1 MSLISWFDNRTLYG
15 CQCMLSVMFAI
26 LFLWMRRAYPMVRG
40 VRSMA
45 CAFLVAIPGSFLLLS
60 RGRIADFLAINVA
73 DMLSVVCFVLL
84 YDGIVRFLGRR
95 PRLWVVAGAGAVN
108 VCLVYYSTAIR
119 PNLVLRIVA
128 MGMVAALIRGMTGW
142 ELLRGSAERAIR
154 AGSGCLERSANRANG
169 GGVTRFFGM
178 FLAAL
183 AGIGILRISM
193 ILIFGIPGSGIQRST
208 LQTTTGL
215 LSVAYI
221 GVYGL
226 CFLTMTGH
234 ELITRS
240 QEESERDLLS
250 GALNRRGIEA
260 RLVTELKRSNRSGQ
274 KLSVALVDIDH
285 FKSINDRFG
294 HGTGDAA
301 IRAVSLAISKSLR
314 DVDYLGRYGGDEFLI
329 LLPMTSYHQATIASG
344 RLSRSVNEI
353 AFLEEKR
360 RLSLSIGITE
370 ASPEDDAI
378 SLIARA
384 DEALYRAKSDGR
396 NCMRIVMPM
405 TTFPDAPMPQPVR
418 AETGS

>member
-1 MSLISWFDNRTLYG
+1 MSLLSWFDNRTLYG

-26 LFLWMRRAYPMVRG
+26 LFLWMGRAYPMVRG

-45 CAFLVAIPGSFLLLS
+45 CAFLVGIPGSFLLLS
-60 RGRIADFLAINVA
+60 RGRIPDFLAINVA
-73 DMLSVVCFVLL
+73 DLLSAACFVLL

-95 PRLWVVAGAGAVN
+95 PRLWLVAGAGAVSI
-108 VCLVYYSTAIR
+108 CLVYYSTEIR
-119 PNLVLRIVA
+119 PNLVLRIAA
-128 MGMVAALIRGMTGW
+128 MGMLAALIRGMTGW

-154 AGSGCLERSANRANG
+154 AGSGSLNRSTSRG
-169 GGVTRFFGM
+169 RGGVTRFFGV

-183 AGIGILRISM
+183 AAIGFLRVAMLLIS
-193 ILIFGIPGSGIQRST
+193 GIPASGIQRGA

-226 CFLTMTGH
+226 CFLAMAGH

-250 GALNRRGIEA
+250 GALNRRGIET
-260 RLVTELKRSNRSGQ
+260 RLTTELKRSNRSGQ

-285 FKSINDRFG
+285 FKSINDRYG

-329 LLPMTSYHQATIASG
+329 LLPMTSCYQATIASG
-344 RLSRSVNEI
+344 RLSRSVNELT
-353 AFLEEKR
+353 FLEETR

-384 DEALYRAKSDGR
+384 DEALYQAKSDGR
-396 NCMRIVMPM
+396 DCMRIVMPM
-405 TTFPDAPMPQPVR
+405 TTFPDAPMPLPVR
-418 AETGS
+418 IESGS

>member
-15 CQCMLSVMFAI
+15 CQCMLSVMFA
-26 LFLWMRRAYPMVRG
+26 LMFLWMGRAYPMVRG

-45 CAFLVAIPGSFLLLS
+45 CAFLVGIPGSFLLLS
-60 RGRIADFLAINVA
+60 RGRISDFLSINVA
-73 DMLSVVCFVLL
+73 DLLSVVCFVLL
-84 YDGIVRFLGRR
+84 YDGIVRFLGSR
-95 PRLWVVAGAGAVN
+95 PRLWLVTGAGVIS
-108 VCLVYYSTAIR
+108 VCLVYYSTEIR
-119 PNLVLRIVA
+119 PNLVLRIAA
-128 MGMVAALIRGMTGW
+128 MGMLAALIRGTTGW
-142 ELLRGSAERAIR
+142 ELLRGSAEREIR
-154 AGSGCLERSANRANG
+154 VGSGSLDRGANRAS
-169 GGVTRFFGM
+169 GGVTRFFGV

-183 AGIGILRISM
+183 AGIGFLRVAMLLIS
-193 ILIFGIPGSGIQRST
+193 GIPESGIRRSA

-226 CFLTMTGH
+226 CFLAMAGH

-240 QEESERDLLS
+240 QEESERDLVS

-260 RLVTELKRSNRSGQ
+260 RLATELKRSNRSGQ

-285 FKSINDRFG
+285 FKSINDRYG

-329 LLPMTSYHQATIASG
+329 LLPMTSAHQATIASG
-344 RLSRSVNEI
+344 RLGRSVNELT
-353 AFLEEKR
+353 FLEEKR

-396 NCMRIVMPM
+396 NCMRIVMPL

-418 AETGS
+418 VETGS

>member
-1 MSLISWFDNRTLYG
+1 MLLIL
-15 CQCMLSVMFAI
+15 
-26 LFLWMRRAYPMVRG
+26 
-40 VRSMA
+40 
-45 CAFLVAIPGSFLLLS
+45 
-60 RGRIADFLAINVA
+60 
-73 DMLSVVCFVLL
+73 
-84 YDGIVRFLGRR
+84 
-95 PRLWVVAGAGAVN
+95 
-108 VCLVYYSTAIR
+108 
-119 PNLVLRIVA
+119 
-128 MGMVAALIRGMTGW
+128 
-142 ELLRGSAERAIR
+142 
-154 AGSGCLERSANRANG
+154 
-169 GGVTRFFGM
+169 
-178 FLAAL
+178 
-183 AGIGILRISM
+183 
-193 ILIFGIPGSGIQRST
+193 GIPGSGIQRSA

-226 CFLTMTGH
+226 CFLAMAGH

-260 RLVTELKRSNRSGQ
+260 RLATELKRSNRSGQ

-285 FKSINDRFG
+285 FKSINDRYG

-329 LLPMTSYHQATIASG
+329 LLPMTSCHQATIASG
-344 RLSRSVNEI
+344 RLSRSVNELT
-353 AFLEEKR
+353 FLEETR

-384 DEALYRAKSDGR
+384 DEALYQAKSDGR

-418 AETGS
+418 IESGS